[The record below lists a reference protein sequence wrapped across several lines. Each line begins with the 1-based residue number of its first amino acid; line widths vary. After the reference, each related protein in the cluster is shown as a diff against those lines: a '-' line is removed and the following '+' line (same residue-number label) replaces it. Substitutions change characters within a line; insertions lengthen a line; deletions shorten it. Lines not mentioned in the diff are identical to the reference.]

1 MKQAITLVLVFAL
14 LLSAW
19 SLLPGVAVAQEPDG
33 GTESV
38 MIRTADDLAAISGK
52 PGTYVLEN
60 DIDLGGKCLT
70 SPIAT
75 LTGAQLNGNGHAI
88 YGYTMESATDI
99 GLFAI
104 EGDAVST
111 VKNLTIGLPTAHVK
125 LRVTEV
131 KKNVG
136 VVCGNAT
143 GNFQLENLFIYADI
157 EGAALTAGGM
167 VGMVSSSG
175 MVELR
180 NCVFYGSVKDSGT
193 GDSQVGGMVGRVEN
207 SVQNIVIDGCVNHAS
222 LNAPLKVG
230 GIASQIRCAQMT
242 ISGCTNYGNLNGAGN
257 NDGGILGEYY
267 LAGSG
272 TVSCV
277 LRDCANYGN
286 VSGAKQVGGI
296 LGYMNTNSKSKG
308 GLFLFE
314 GCINYGEINGSGA
327 NVGGII
333 GGVNAKH
340 NITVKECANFGNLSG
355 GSKNRAGICG
365 CVTKMGGEYT
375 FAVTDSLN
383 AGNMISSSRAAG
395 AIGELTNSSE
405 ASKYV
410 IERFISLGTLTGAS
424 NVGGVMADAKA
435 GTTITDCIIA
445 SVLRANGEAPS
456 IGFVVGKNADTAT
469 ASGNRYFS
477 AGGNAVPT
485 LGDGE
490 SAMADWVETLQILN
504 RDYSNVF
511 GPFMLNNSGNGI
523 VRAKPKLSGVAE
535 TPAAEGA
542 GMKVRLIASL
552 SNTLRYSEM
561 GFYVSVNGEDVK
573 KLSCHDAYQKVF
585 CTDENGLKMT
595 VSASG
600 LGGSFL
606 YAQILD
612 GISVE
617 GDVVLTVMP
626 YAIDMEK
633 RDMEY
638 LGVTYTLHYRNGV
651 YHGTGEVG
659 AEVS

>member
-207 SVQNIVIDGCVNHAS
+207 SVQNIGDRRVRQS
-222 LNAPLKVG
+222 R
-230 GIASQIRCAQMT
+230 IAERTAQGWRHCFADPVRPNDDFRLYQLRQSERC
-242 ISGCTNYGNLNGAGN
+242 
-257 NDGGILGEYY
+257 
-267 LAGSG
+267 
-272 TVSCV
+272 
-277 LRDCANYGN
+277 R
-286 VSGAKQVGGI
+286 KQ
-296 LGYMNTNSKSKG
+296 
-308 GLFLFE
+308 
-314 GCINYGEINGSGA
+314 
-327 NVGGII
+327 
-333 GGVNAKH
+333 
-340 NITVKECANFGNLSG
+340 
-355 GSKNRAGICG
+355 
-365 CVTKMGGEYT
+365 
-375 FAVTDSLN
+375 
-383 AGNMISSSRAAG
+383 
-395 AIGELTNSSE
+395 
-405 ASKYV
+405 
-410 IERFISLGTLTGAS
+410 
-424 NVGGVMADAKA
+424 
-435 GTTITDCIIA
+435 
-445 SVLRANGEAPS
+445 
-456 IGFVVGKNADTAT
+456 
-469 ASGNRYFS
+469 
-477 AGGNAVPT
+477 
-485 LGDGE
+485 
-490 SAMADWVETLQILN
+490 
-504 RDYSNVF
+504 
-511 GPFMLNNSGNGI
+511 
-523 VRAKPKLSGVAE
+523 
-535 TPAAEGA
+535 
-542 GMKVRLIASL
+542 
-552 SNTLRYSEM
+552 
-561 GFYVSVNGEDVK
+561 
-573 KLSCHDAYQKVF
+573 
-585 CTDENGLKMT
+585 
-595 VSASG
+595 
-600 LGGSFL
+600 
-606 YAQILD
+606 
-612 GISVE
+612 
-617 GDVVLTVMP
+617 
-626 YAIDMEK
+626 
-633 RDMEY
+633 
-638 LGVTYTLHYRNGV
+638 
-651 YHGTGEVG
+651 
-659 AEVS
+659 